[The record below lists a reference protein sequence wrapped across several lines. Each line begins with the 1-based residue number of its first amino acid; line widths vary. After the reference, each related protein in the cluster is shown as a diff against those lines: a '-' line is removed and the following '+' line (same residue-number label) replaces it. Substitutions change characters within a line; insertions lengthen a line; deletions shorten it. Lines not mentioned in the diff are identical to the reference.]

1 MIFTYFRTRE
11 GKVSGL
17 KTICVTDAVLIWIP
31 DLPVVSP
38 LVLFARAT
46 TNPLLYLYF
55 TKSWPRADGFFFS
68 PLVFI
73 FGLWDCHVFLS
84 AALFFYQTPAITAC
98 MQSRTS
104 LKENRPQSQGENKIS
119 LENKSVQRKI
129 NISSGISKKFFQL
142 VIAFAQSESVTRSFF
157 DSIKLCQYVRQTRQF
172 RNVRTNNSY
181 LKTDL
186 FAFYYRK
193 PL

>member
-84 AALFFYQTPAITAC
+84 AALFFYQTPAIIAC
-98 MQSRTS
+98 MQSHCRTS
-104 LKENRPQSQGENKIS
+104 LKENRPQSLPTLTVKINPS
-119 LENKSVQRKI
+119 KGKSIFLRVYQRKRLI
-129 NISSGISKKFFQL
+129 TVGRCFCSIWISNAIFLRLHK
-142 VIAFAQSESVTRSFF
+142 VM
-157 DSIKLCQYVRQTRQF
+157 SICK
-172 RNVRTNNSY
+172 TNSAIPKRAN
-181 LKTDL
+181 
-186 FAFYYRK
+186 
-193 PL
+193 